1 MLPNSR
7 DMSPPD
13 APIDPLEAHLA
24 AVRART
30 RAKIP
35 GRVQAILEAEAPSD
49 DLRRLA
55 HKLRGIAD
63 DPAVAE
69 PATWI
74 ELGCSAGDVT
84 QVQRGLGALRRW
96 LETRGKEPLDP
107 AATAASR
114 TTPRVSRTTPT
125 ETVGR
130 ALVVDDDPAILK
142 LVAMTLERLAHFEV
156 QTASSLA
163 DARQAFQD
171 ATYELAVLDA
181 QMPKTTGLALCS
193 ELRAVS
199 PATKIVI
206 LSAATAEQLGWSWG
220 PEGPDAWWQKPLPTS
235 EIVERVKALMKD
247 PPSEG

>member
-7 DMSPPD
+7 DMSPSD
-13 APIDPLEAHLA
+13 APIDTLEAHLA

-35 GRVQAILEAEAPSD
+35 GRVQAILDAAAPSD

-74 ELGCSAGDVT
+74 ELGCRAGDT
-84 QVQRGLGALRRW
+84 AQVQKGLDALRRW
-96 LETRGKEPLDP
+96 LETRVEEPVSHP
-107 AATAASR
+107 AASQSEATLPRTGAS
-114 TTPRVSRTTPT
+114 
-125 ETVGR
+125 VGR

-181 QMPKTTGLALCS
+181 QMPKTTGLELCS

-199 PATKIVI
+199 PGTKIVI

-220 PEGPDAWWQKPLPTS
+220 AEGPDAWWQKPLPTS

-247 PPSEG
+247 PQNEA